1 MTVSKRLTQK
11 KHYAYKK
18 RVHIVDSSGLN
29 IAIYE
34 THSVFD
40 IPSTY
45 FNVIKFYTRMS
56 ETRNPAWFQKYIC

>member
-29 IAIYE
+29 IAISE
-34 THSVFD
+34 THSIFD
-40 IPSTY
+40 IPST
-45 FNVIKFYTRMS
+45 
-56 ETRNPAWFQKYIC
+56 